1 MQWLYN
7 GTQVTEIDEKYIS
20 FVYLITNLTTNRKYI
35 GKKKLKFTKTKQKNG
50 KKKKVKVKSDW
61 ETYYGSCKELIE
73 DVAKFGEQN
82 FKREILMFC
91 LSTGMASYEEARL
104 QFENRVL
111 ENPELWYNKY
121 ISCRIHPNH
130 IKKENDETPQ

>member
-1 MQWLYN
+1 MWLFN
-7 GTQVTEIDEKYIS
+7 GNPVDTIDERYIS
-20 FVYLITNLTTNRKYI
+20 FVYLITNLESNRRYI
-35 GKKKLKFTKTKQKNG
+35 GKKKTKFSKTKQKKG
-50 KKKKVKVKSDW
+50 KKKKIKVESDW
-61 ETYYGSCKELIE
+61 KEYYGSCKELLE
-73 DVAKFGEQN
+73 DVEKLGKDK

-111 ENPELWYNKY
+111 ENPELWYNKF

-130 IKKENDETPQ
+130 IKKENNNNE